1 MEKDAI
7 RTVQSGCGDQSQN
20 LLLQWT
26 FTIISSLATDM
37 WMESALRDFFVWGLV
52 ILWTACPLKW
62 QYCPCLSGSERVG
75 LWTEMED
82 TLMFLLLFFYEEE
95 KYLFTNLDSFCP
107 VCFYVTLF
115 FLFFTRYHNQTM
127 LQIYHTLKGRKRI
140 LNWCYFL
147 LVMVKFWIVKLYH
160 TSTKSRFWG
169 IYGSDPDSYYRLT
182 QLWTWTH
189 SSRAVCAK
197 KQHLF

>member
-1 MEKDAI
+1 MEEDAI

-62 QYCPCLSGSERVG
+62 QYCPCLSASERVG

-82 TLMFLLLFFYEEE
+82 TLMFLLLLLFLWRGKIFIYKLRFF
-95 KYLFTNLDSFCP
+95 LSSLNLSAFC
-107 VCFYVTLF
+107 YVTLF
-115 FLFFTRYHNQTM
+115 FFSFSSLGITIKQCSKYT
-127 LQIYHTLKGRKRI
+127 TLWRGEKG
-140 LNWCYFL
+140 Y
-147 LVMVKFWIVKLYH
+147 
-160 TSTKSRFWG
+160 
-169 IYGSDPDSYYRLT
+169 
-182 QLWTWTH
+182 
-189 SSRAVCAK
+189 
-197 KQHLF
+197 